1 MMIIVGLV
9 VEKLNCFIK
18 IINFNKKKIYGFK
31 SLNLLKI

>member
-18 IINFNKKKIYGFK
+18 IINFNKKIYGLK